1 MKTKKTKKRE
11 NKVVNV
17 SDTPKGWQI
26 KDRNYYLL
34 GDKSPLTF
42 TLASKNMM
50 HFDEDLGYSRE
61 IRYSPNQRSIFVD
74 EQEGYVTLKHI
85 VFKDGTLF
93 VPRTNQP
100 LQKLLSIYHPQLG
113 KTYAEL
119 DPVKEAVSELDTIE
133 LELEALN
140 LAKDLDVD
148 HAEAVLRVELGSS
161 VSNMTTSEIKRD
173 LLLFAKRSPQ
183 TFIALVNDDNI
194 VLRNLAVR
202 AREVGIIS
210 LDDDQRTFKWAS
222 NGAKLM
228 TVPFDENPYS
238 AMGAWFKTD
247 EGTQVQ
253 KSIEKKLKIK

>member
-1 MKTKKTKKRE
+1 MKTKKIKKVQE
-11 NKVVNV
+11 VI
-17 SDTPKGWQI
+17 DTEVPKNWEI
-26 KDRNYYLL
+26 KDRNYYLI
-34 GDKSPLTF
+34 GGKTPLTF

-50 HFDEDLGYSRE
+50 YFDEKLGYSRE
-61 IRYSPNQRSIFVD
+61 IRYASNQKSIFVD
-74 EQEGYVTLKHI
+74 AQDGYVTLKHI

-100 LQKLLSIYHPQLG
+100 LQRLLSIYHPQLG

-119 DPVKEAVSELDTIE
+119 DPVKEAVSDLDVIE

-140 LAKDLDVD
+140 LAKDLDID

-161 VSNMTTSEIKRD
+161 VGNMTTSEIKRD
-173 LLLFAKRSPQ
+173 VLLFAKRSPQ

-194 VLRNLAVR
+194 VLRNLAIR
-202 AREVGIIS
+202 ATESAIIS
-210 LDDDQRTFKWAS
+210 LDDDQRTFRWAS
-222 NGAKLM
+222 NNAKLM

>member
-1 MKTKKTKKRE
+1 MKTKKTKKIKKIAE
-11 NKVVNV
+11 TEAPSN
-17 SDTPKGWQI
+17 WEI

-34 GDKSPLTF
+34 GGKTPLTF

-50 HFDEDLGYSRE
+50 YFDEALGYSRE
-61 IRYSPNQRSIFVD
+61 IRYAPNQRSIFVD
-74 EQEGYVTLKHI
+74 EQDGYVTLKHI

-100 LQKLLSIYHPQLG
+100 LQRLLSIYHPQLG
-113 KTYAEL
+113 KTYGEL
-119 DPVKEAVSELDTIE
+119 DPVKEAVTELDTIE

-140 LAKDLDVD
+140 LAKDLDID
-148 HAEAVLRVELGSS
+148 HAEAVLRVEAGSS
-161 VSNMTTSEIKRD
+161 VGNMTTSEIKRD
-173 LLLFAKRSPQ
+173 LLLFAKRSPE

-194 VLRNLAVR
+194 VLRNLAIR
-202 AREVGIIS
+202 ATETGIIS
-210 LDDDQRTFKWAS
+210 LDDDQRTFKWSS
-222 NGAKLM
+222 NKAKLM

>member
-1 MKTKKTKKRE
+1 MKTKKIKKVQE
-11 NKVVNV
+11 VI
-17 SDTPKGWQI
+17 DTEVPKNWEI
-26 KDRNYYLL
+26 KDRNYYLI
-34 GDKSPLTF
+34 GGKTPLTF

-50 HFDEDLGYSRE
+50 HFDEKLGYSRE
-61 IRYSPNQRSIFVD
+61 IRYASNQKSIFVD
-74 EQEGYVTLKHI
+74 AQDGYVTLKHI

-100 LQKLLSIYHPQLG
+100 LQRLLSIYHPQLG

-119 DPVKEAVSELDTIE
+119 DPVKEAVSDLDVIE

-140 LAKDLDVD
+140 LAKDLDID

-161 VSNMTTSEIKRD
+161 VGNMTTSEIKRD
-173 LLLFAKRSPQ
+173 VLLFAKRSPQ

-194 VLRNLAVR
+194 VLRNLAIR
-202 AREVGIIS
+202 ATESAIIS
-210 LDDDQRTFKWAS
+210 LDDDQRTFRWAS
-222 NGAKLM
+222 NNAKLM

>member
-1 MKTKKTKKRE
+1 MKTKKTKQVQE
-11 NKVVNV
+11 IV
-17 SDTPKGWQI
+17 DTEIPKNWEI
-26 KDRNYYLL
+26 KDRNYYLI
-34 GDKSPLTF
+34 GGKTPLTF

-50 HFDEDLGYSRE
+50 YFDEKLGYSRE
-61 IRYSPNQRSIFVD
+61 IRYAQNQKSIFVD
-74 EQEGYVTLKHI
+74 AQDGYVTLKHI

-100 LQKLLSIYHPQLG
+100 LQRLLSIYHPQLG

-119 DPVKEAVSELDTIE
+119 DPVKEAVSDLDVIE

-140 LAKDLDVD
+140 LAKNLDID

-161 VSNMTTSEIKRD
+161 VGNMTTSEIKRD
-173 LLLFAKRSPQ
+173 VLLFAKRSPQ

-194 VLRNLAVR
+194 VLRNLAIR
-202 AREVGIIS
+202 AIESAIIS
-210 LDDDQRTFKWAS
+210 LDDDQRTFRWAS
-222 NGAKLM
+222 NNAKLM

>member
-1 MKTKKTKKRE
+1 MKTKKIKKVQEVIDTEVPE
-11 NKVVNV
+11 NWE
-17 SDTPKGWQI
+17 T
-26 KDRNYYLL
+26 KDRNYYLI
-34 GDKSPLTF
+34 GGKTPLTF

-50 HFDEDLGYSRE
+50 YFDEKLGYSRE
-61 IRYSPNQRSIFVD
+61 IRYAQNQKSIFVD
-74 EQEGYVTLKHI
+74 AQDGYVTLKHI

-93 VPRTNQP
+93 VPKTNQP
-100 LQKLLSIYHPQLG
+100 LQRLLSIYHPQLG

-119 DPVKEAVSELDTIE
+119 DPAKEAVSDLDVIE

-140 LAKDLDVD
+140 LAKGLDID
-148 HAEAVLRVELGSS
+148 HAEAVLRVEVGSS
-161 VSNMTTSEIKRD
+161 VGNMTTSEIKRD

-194 VLRNLAVR
+194 VLRNLAIR
-202 AREVGIIS
+202 ATESAIIS
-210 LDDDQRTFKWAS
+210 LDDDQRTFRWAS
-222 NGAKLM
+222 NNAKLM

>member
-1 MKTKKTKKRE
+1 MKTKKTKKTKILVE
-11 NKVVNV
+11 TE
-17 SDTPKGWQI
+17 TPSNWEI

-34 GDKSPLTF
+34 GGKSPLTF

-50 HFDEDLGYSRE
+50 HFDESLGYSRE
-61 IRYSPNQRSIFVD
+61 IRYAPNQRSIFVD

-100 LQKLLSIYHPQLG
+100 LQKLLSIYHPQLN
-113 KTYAEL
+113 KTYQEL

-140 LAKDLDVD
+140 LAKDLDID
-148 HAEAVLRVELGSS
+148 HAEAVLRVEVGSS
-161 VSNMTTSEIKRD
+161 VGNMTTSEIKRD
-173 LLLFAKRSPQ
+173 LLLFAKKSPE

-194 VLRNLAVR
+194 VLRNLAIR
-202 AREVGIIS
+202 ATETGIIS
-210 LDDDQRTFKWAS
+210 LDDDQRTFKWGS
-222 NGAKLM
+222 NKAKLM